1 MMPRVTLESTGV
13 FLGGLS
19 HIGSNGSMLT
29 VCLPGS
35 GGTTRVAQARSQ
47 TLSRGGSFLGG
58 VDLPRGVWGHA
69 PPALKIFQILLF

>member
-19 HIGSNGSMLT
+19 HIGSNGSMLS

-35 GGTTRVAQARSQ
+35 GGTTRIAS
-47 TLSRGGSFLGG
+47 T
-58 VDLPRGVWGHA
+58 P
-69 PPALKIFQILLF
+69 